1 MTAPTG
7 IEVEAEQR
15 VKDLLCASTTFQS
28 WIGANV
34 DPKTRVHF
42 HEVIENLEGGEH
54 PIAENR
60 PLALIEVPRFDYL
73 PAGIGLVTEFTTVG
87 GVMLLL
93 ESQYLSEE
101 INAPAAAAMFQTFKA
116 TVGQIRRELLDL
128 LCNPLNAT
136 SFIYFQSITV
146 TLPPTRTLA
155 ENRGTNYDFFAVGWR
170 FNLANGGGD

>member
-15 VKDLLCASTTFQS
+15 VEDLLCHSATFQS

-34 DPKTRVHF
+34 DPKTRIHR
-42 HEVIENLEGGEH
+42 HEIIEQLEGDEH
-54 PIAENR
+54 PKAADR

-73 PAGIGLVTEFTTVG
+73 PAGIGLVTEFTTAG

-93 ESQYLSEE
+93 ESQYLTEGLG
-101 INAPAAAAMFQTFKA
+101 AAAAAAQFQQFKA
-116 TVGQIRRELLDL
+116 ITGQIRRELLDI
-128 LCNPLNAT
+128 LCDPLGGT

-146 TLPPTRTLA
+146 TLPPTRTLP
-155 ENRGTNYDFFAVGWR
+155 ENRGTNYDYFATGWR